1 MGTRVAVTKVRA
13 TVAASFAA
21 TLYLAAGANPATA
34 ATPAAATASTPA
46 LPSVRPAGDIAGA
59 FGAASRQNLPQDL
72 SRAGYVEAEY
82 VVSGRARLYD
92 WPAPGE
98 AAPRVLG
105 DGPYVTRILVRRPR
119 DPRRFSGTA
128 VVEPF
133 NPSAAVDLPIM
144 WAQSSAQF
152 IADGHAWVGITV
164 KPVALLALRR
174 FDPVRYGALAMANPE
189 PAPRCAAASINP
201 LSGPATPAEESGL
214 AWDIISQVGALL
226 KDPAAAAVLGA
237 PATRLYLTGQS
248 QSAGY
253 ARTWASVFARGTS
266 AAVGGPLYDGYL
278 YSGSPP
284 WQVPLH
290 QCRPDLATGDPRLL
304 TPPVGV
310 PVIEL
315 FAEGDVGTNL
325 STRRLDADVAPD
337 LFRRYEVAG
346 APHVDS
352 FETRALPRAAD
363 VLRAGGRAVT
373 GDDPAC
379 APAGVE
385 ASDFRNRHA
394 FNAAWRNLDAW
405 VRDGRAAPKAPWL
418 RVKPGVTESG
428 FDPATAFE
436 TDAAGNAAG
445 GVRSLDVDVPRVRW
459 IGAKRGGFSCMF
471 YGYRLPLPEAELVRR
486 YPDPEA
492 YRRGLRRRAD
502 ELAEMRWLTPE
513 DRREAL
519 R

>member
-1 MGTRVAVTKVRA
+1 MKFRA
-13 TVAASFAA
+13 AVAASFVAA
-21 TLYLAAGANPATA
+21 LCLAGGASPATA
-34 ATPAAATASTPA
+34 ASPAAAATPV
-46 LPSVRPAGDIAGA
+46 LPSVQPAGDIAAA

-72 SRAGYVEAEY
+72 DRAGYIEAEY
-82 VVSGRARLYD
+82 LVSGSARLYD

-98 AAPRVLG
+98 SAPRVLG
-105 DGPYVTRILVRRPR
+105 QGPYVTRILVRRPR
-119 DPRRFSGTA
+119 DPRRFSGTV

-133 NPSAAVDLPIM
+133 NPSTAVDLPIM

-164 KPVALLALRR
+164 KPLALLALKR
-174 FDPVRYGALAMANPE
+174 FDPARYGALAMANPSS
-189 PAPRCAAASINP
+189 APRCPAASINP
-201 LSGPATPAEESGL
+201 LSGPATPADESGL

-226 KDPAAAAVLGA
+226 KDVAATQVLGV

-253 ARTWASVFARGTS
+253 ARTWASLFARGTS
-266 AAVGGPLYDGYL
+266 APRGGPLYDGYL

-290 QCRPDLATGDPRLL
+290 QCRADLVAGDARLL

-325 STRRLDADVAPD
+325 STRRLDADAVPD

-352 FETRALPRAAD
+352 FETRALPRTAD

-373 GDDPAC
+373 GDDPTC
-379 APAGVE
+379 TPAGVE
-385 ASDFRNRHA
+385 TSDFRNRHA

-405 VRDGRAAPKAPWL
+405 VRSGRAAPKAPWL
-418 RVKPGVTESG
+418 RVKPGVTEAG

-436 TDAAGNAAG
+436 TDAAGNALG

-459 IGAKRGGFSCMF
+459 VGAKRGGFSCMF
-471 YGYRLPLPEAELVRR
+471 YGYRLPLPEGELARR
-486 YPDPEA
+486 YPDREA
-492 YRRGLRRRAD
+492 YRRSLRQRAD
-502 ELAEMRWLTPE
+502 ELHELRWLTPE